1 MKKLISMLTALC
13 MGCVFVVSAMASG
26 TEGASFNM
34 QVDMSHVYISDATIE
49 VGDTYTWYYDGEA
62 GPVDYGEQGT
72 ALRIVS
78 GTTNDQGGMT
88 FVYEGVEPGTHTF
101 RIVDRWWTTTYK
113 MVTVTV
119 EAAASDVEDTP
130 AEEPEI
136 SDGQPETPA
145 GDSQTPAG
153 EEQAPAGEDQTPADE
168 DQTSAQQSAAPAAP
182 SAPVCEHDE
191 LAEAI
196 ANGTW
201 GQEYTTCPACGHHN
215 WTAGTEGYVCDTCGH
230 IVTRVKTSAGVKGYV
245 GPTVPAPMTAAQAQA
260 ANDAYLA
267 AIKVLQQQ
275 VAQREAAYLAALQ
288 G

>member
-119 EAAASDVEDTP
+119 EAAASDAEDTP
-130 AEEPEI
+130 AEEPE
-136 SDGQPETPA
+136 TPA
-145 GDSQTPAG
+145 GGSQTP
-153 EEQAPAGEDQTPADE
+153 
-168 DQTSAQQSAAPAAP
+168 
-182 SAPVCEHDE
+182 VYEHAE
-191 LAEAI
+191 LAAAI

-201 GQEYTTCPACGHHN
+201 GEEYTTCPACGHHN
-215 WTAGTEGYVCDTCGH
+215 WTAGTSGYVCDTCGY
-230 IVTRVKTSAGVKGYV
+230 IVTKVKTGAGVKGYV
-245 GPTVPAPMTAAQAQA
+245 GPTIPAPMTVAQAQA

-267 AIKVLQQQ
+267 AIRVLQEQ
-275 VAQREAAYLAALQ
+275 VAQREAAYLAALK

>member
-1 MKKLISMLTALC
+1 MKKLISMLTALG
-13 MGCVFVVSAMASG
+13 MGCVFVVSAMAAG

-113 MVTVTV
+113 IVTVTV
-119 EAAASDVEDTP
+119 EAASSDTEPDTS

-136 SDGQPETPA
+136 SDGQTGTPD

-153 EEQAPAGEDQTPADE
+153 EDSS
-168 DQTSAQQSAAPAAP
+168 SAQQSAAPAAP
-182 SAPVCEHDE
+182 SAPVYENDE

-230 IVTRVKTSAGVKGYV
+230 IVTRVKTGAGVKGYV
-245 GPTVPAPMTAAQAQA
+245 APAVPAPMTAAQAQA

-275 VAQREAAYLAALQ
+275 VAQREAAYLAALK